1 MNVFTKTAL
10 VLAVAWSAFLL
21 PGCDYVPRTVYEIE
35 TKDGNTLKL
44 LCPTVER
51 DRNKLTYTIE
61 GQCVAIK

>member
-10 VLAVAWSAFLL
+10 VLAVALSALML
-21 PGCDYVPRTVYEIE
+21 SGCDYVPRNVYEIE

-44 LCPTVER
+44 LCPTVDR
-51 DRNKLTYTIE
+51 DRNKLTYTVE